1 MNLTMIITLIVGV
14 LLGTVGGYFLKY
26 FIDSPS
32 DAKKQ
37 MILNYL
43 VYAVALA
50 EQAFGSKTGQ
60 LKLAKVYNEFVVEM
74 PIIAKTI
81 SYDLFCSLVDQAL
94 EILKGMLKNKSI
106 DEIINSYEEE

>member
-1 MNLTMIITLIVGV
+1 MNFTLVTILVIGIV
-14 LLGTVGGYFLKY
+14 LGLVGGYCLKY
-26 FIDSPS
+26 YIDSPT

-74 PIIAKTI
+74 PLIAKGI
-81 SYDLFCSLVDQAL
+81 SYELFCQLVDQAL
-94 EILKGMLKNKSI
+94 EILRKMLQNKSI
-106 DEIINSYEEE
+106 DEIINDSEEG